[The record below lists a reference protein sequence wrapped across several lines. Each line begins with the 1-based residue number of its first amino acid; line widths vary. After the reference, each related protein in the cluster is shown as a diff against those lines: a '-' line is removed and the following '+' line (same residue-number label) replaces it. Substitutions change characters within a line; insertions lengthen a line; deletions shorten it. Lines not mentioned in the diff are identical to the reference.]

1 MAKPWPKA
9 LLLGIGS
16 SLFFSVT
23 YIINSAMAQSGGDWL
38 WSACLRYL
46 LMLPILLLLTAR
58 QGWLPVW
65 QAIRSDFWQ
74 WLLWSTVGFGLF
86 YAPLTFASAYGP
98 SWMVAGTFQFTI
110 LAGAL
115 ETPLFRDAC
124 GNRQKIPV
132 RLLPAFV
139 IIIAGVFL
147 LQLEQMQQSDL
158 QKALVF
164 ALPVLLSAFAYPL
177 GNRKLMELCGDRLT
191 TMQRVLAMTVCSL
204 PFWLI
209 LSSAAMLRSGLPP
222 ISQVSRSL
230 IVALLSGV
238 AATVL
243 FFYATNLVRHNQ
255 QRLALVESTQCGE
268 VLFSLLG
275 GIVLLRDPWPGPA
288 GWIGLGLIVAGM
300 IVNSLLTTKTHK
312 KLGGTT

>member
-1 MAKPWPKA
+1 MTKPWPKA

-23 YIINSAMAQSGGDWL
+23 YIINNAIAQSGGDWL
-38 WSACLRYL
+38 WSASLRYL

-65 QAIRSDFWQ
+65 KAIRSAPWQ
-74 WLLWSTVGFGLF
+74 WLLWSTVGFGVF
-86 YAPLTFASAYGP
+86 YAPLTFASVYGP
-98 SWMVAGTFQFTI
+98 SWLVAGTFQFTI

-115 ETPLFRDAC
+115 ETPLFRDAD
-124 GNRQKIPV
+124 GNRQKIPT
-132 RLLPAFV
+132 RLIPAFL
-139 IIIAGVFL
+139 IIIAGMFL
-147 LQLEQMQQSDL
+147 LQLEQMRQSDL
-158 QKALVF
+158 RKALVF

-177 GNRKLMELCGDRLT
+177 GNRKLMELCSNSLS

-222 ISQVSRSL
+222 FSQVSRSL
-230 IVALLSGV
+230 IVALFSGV
-238 AATVL
+238 TATVL
-243 FFYATNLVRHNQ
+243 FFYATNLVRHEP

-275 GIVLLRDPWPGPA
+275 GIILLGDPWPGLA

-300 IVNSLLTTKTHK
+300 IVNSLLTTKIHK
-312 KLGGTT
+312 H

>member
-23 YIINSAMAQSGGDWL
+23 YVINNAIAQSGGDWL
-38 WSACLRYL
+38 WSASLRYL
-46 LMLPILLLLTAR
+46 LMLPILLLLTVR

-65 QAIRSDFWQ
+65 NAIRKSPWQ

-86 YAPLTFASAYGP
+86 YAPLAFASAYGP

-115 ETPLFRDAC
+115 ETPLFRDPD

-158 QKALVF
+158 KKALLF

-177 GNRKLMELCGDRLT
+177 GNRKLMHLCGNTLT

-209 LSSAAMLRSGLPP
+209 LAASALLRSGLPP
-222 ISQVSRSL
+222 FSQVSQSL
-230 IVALLSGV
+230 IVALFSGV
-238 AATVL
+238 TATVL
-243 FFYATNLVRHNQ
+243 FFYATGLVRHEP

-275 GIVLLRDPWPGPA
+275 GIILLRDPWPGLA
-288 GWIGLGLIVAGM
+288 GWSGLGLIVAGM
-300 IVNSLLTTKTHK
+300 IINSLLTTKPHK
-312 KLGGTT
+312 

>member
-1 MAKPWPKA
+1 MEKPWPKA

-23 YIINSAMAQSGGDWL
+23 YVINNAIAQSGGDWL
-38 WSACLRYL
+38 WSASLRYL
-46 LMLPILLLLTAR
+46 LMLPILLLLTVKS
-58 QGWLPVW
+58 GWGPVW
-65 QAIRSDFWQ
+65 KAIGNNPRQ

-115 ETPLFRDAC
+115 EAPLFRDSC
-124 GNRQKIPV
+124 GNRQRIPL

-139 IIIAGVFL
+139 VIILGVFL
-147 LQLEQMQQSDL
+147 LQLEQMRQSDL
-158 QKALVF
+158 QKALLF
-164 ALPVLLSAFAYPL
+164 AFPVLLSAFAYPL
-177 GNRKLMELCGDRLT
+177 GNRKLMELCGNGLT

-222 ISQVSRSL
+222 VSQVSRSL
-230 IVALLSGV
+230 IVALVSGV
-238 AATVL
+238 TATVL
-243 FFYATNLVRHNQ
+243 FFYSTNLVRHDQ

-275 GIVLLRDPWPGPA
+275 GILLLRDPWPGA
-288 GWIGLGLIVAGM
+288 IGWTGLALIVAGM
-300 IVNSLLTTKTHK
+300 IVNSLLTTKKHIT
-312 KLGGTT
+312 

>member
-16 SLFFSVT
+16 SVFFAVT
-23 YIINSAMAQSGGDWL
+23 YVINNAMAQSGGDWL
-38 WSACLRYL
+38 WSASLRYL
-46 LMLPILLLLTAR
+46 LMLPILLLLTAKN
-58 QGWLPVW
+58 GWQPVW
-65 QAIRSDFWQ
+65 KAVRSAPWQ

-115 ETPLFRDAC
+115 ETPLFRDAQ
-124 GNRQKIPV
+124 GKRQQIPG

-147 LQLEQMQQSDL
+147 LQLEQMRQSDL
-158 QKALVF
+158 GKALLF
-164 ALPVLLSAFAYPL
+164 ALPVLVSAFAYPL
-177 GNRKLMELCGDRLT
+177 GNRKLMDLCGNSLT
-191 TMQRVLAMTVCSL
+191 TIQRVLAMTICSL

-209 LSSAAMLRSGLPP
+209 LSSAALLRSGLPP
-222 ISQVSRSL
+222 APQVSRSL
-230 IVALLSGV
+230 VVALLSGV
-238 AATVL
+238 TATVL
-243 FFYATNLVRHNQ
+243 FFHATNLVRQ
-255 QRLALVESTQCGE
+255 EPQRLALVESTQCGE

-275 GIVLLRDPWPGPA
+275 GIILLGDPIPGA
-288 GWIGLGLIVAGM
+288 TGWIGLGLIVAGM
-300 IVNSLLTTKTHK
+300 IVNSLLTTKIHK
-312 KLGGTT
+312 NN

>member
-23 YIINSAMAQSGGDWL
+23 YIINNAMAQSGGDWL
-38 WSACLRYL
+38 WSASLRYL

-98 SWMVAGTFQFTI
+98 SWMVAGSFQFTI

-115 ETPLFRDAC
+115 ETPLFRDAR

-147 LQLEQMQQSDL
+147 LQLEQMRQSDL

-209 LSSAAMLRSGLPP
+209 LSSAAALRSGLPP
-222 ISQVSRSL
+222 VSQVSRSL

-238 AATVL
+238 TATVL

-312 KLGGTT
+312 QLGGTT